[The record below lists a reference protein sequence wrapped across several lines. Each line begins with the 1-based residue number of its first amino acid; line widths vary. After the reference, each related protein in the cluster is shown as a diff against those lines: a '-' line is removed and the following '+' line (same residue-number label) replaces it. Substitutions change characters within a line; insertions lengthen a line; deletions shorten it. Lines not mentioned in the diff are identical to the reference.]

1 MLKRLRTD
9 VDSDNKL
16 HEKEQ
21 SQDSVWF
28 SVESVKIWLG
38 FEVAHLEKWF
48 VSDNFVDLGRKM
60 WF

>member
-1 MLKRLRTD
+1 MNLW
-9 VDSDNKL
+9 
-16 HEKEQ
+16 KEQ
-21 SQDSVWF
+21 SQEDLRF

-38 FEVAHLEKWF
+38 FEIAHYEKGL